1 MIWIQNQLVGAATE
15 QNITLECQSEAFPK
29 SLNYW
34 AKEKVAIIQGKCKNE
49 FAACQMVKV
58 SVLSCS
64 IWIISF

>member
-34 AKEKVAIIQGKCKNE
+34 AKEKVAIIQGIYIK
-49 FAACQMVKV
+49 
-58 SVLSCS
+58 
-64 IWIISF
+64 I